1 MSGKARRSHG
11 DKIPQEDGSLPGRH
25 ASDAHGLAATT
36 ENEVNAT
43 TRRIGFIGLGVM
55 GSNMAAQLAA
65 HGYPLALH
73 DRDAAT
79 AARVA
84 AGLSEAVAL
93 PSPRAVAAVADVVI
107 TMLPNGLVVQ
117 QVVFGDDGLGEALA
131 SGSLLIDC
139 SSAEPWLTRDTAHR
153 LGTRGIAMIDAPV
166 SGAEVGAR
174 TGTLVFLCGGD
185 PEHVARARPMLD
197 VMGRRVFHLGPLG
210 SGHIMK
216 TINNCITAMT
226 FLATTEGLL
235 LGKRCG
241 LEPEAMVDV
250 IDEATAASWISRTQF
265 RQRIFN
271 RQFDDPFKLA
281 LMAKDVGIALQLAAN
296 ADLPLALSAHGR
308 DLWQQAA
315 RQSDPA
321 ASVSD
326 LVRWLEESTGITLQS
341 D

>member
-1 MSGKARRSHG
+1 MENKVHES
-11 DKIPQEDGSLPGRH
+11 
-25 ASDAHGLAATT
+25 ASR
-36 ENEVNAT
+36 V
-43 TRRIGFIGLGVM
+43 GFIGVGVM

-65 HGYPLALH
+65 HGHRLALH
-73 DRDAAT
+73 DRDAA
-79 AARVA
+79 AADRVA
-84 AGLSEAVAL
+84 ARLPEALSL
-93 PSPRAVAAVADVVI
+93 RSPREVAAASNIVI
-107 TMLPNGLVVQ
+107 TMLPNGLIVQ
-117 QVVFGDDGLGEALA
+117 DVVFGDDGLAAGLA
-131 SGSLLIDC
+131 EGALLIDC
-139 SSAEPWLTRDTAHR
+139 SSAEPWLSRDTAQR
-153 LGTRGIAMIDAPV
+153 LAAHGVAMIDAPV

-174 TGTLVFLCGGD
+174 EGTLVFMCGGAA
-185 PEHVARARPMLD
+185 EQIARARPLLEA
-197 VMGRRVFHLGPLG
+197 MGRRVFHLGPLG

-226 FLATTEGLL
+226 FLATAEGLL

-241 LEPEAMVDV
+241 LDPETMVDV

-271 RQFDDPFKLA
+271 RRFDDPFKLA

-296 ADLPLALSAHGR
+296 EDLSLALSAHGR

-315 RQSDPA
+315 RQNDVG

-326 LVRWLEESTGITLQS
+326 LVRWLEQATGITLQP